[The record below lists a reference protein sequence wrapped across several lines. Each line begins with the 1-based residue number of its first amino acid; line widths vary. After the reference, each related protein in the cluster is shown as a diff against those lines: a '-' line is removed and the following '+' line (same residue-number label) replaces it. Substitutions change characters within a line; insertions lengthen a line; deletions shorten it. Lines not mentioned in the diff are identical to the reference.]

1 VGRGVPH
8 QAERA
13 LTALTA
19 ITNGFRRVLE
29 VVQDVT
35 LFCVQVLRSAFF
47 PPFYKHEI
55 LEQIHF
61 SLVGSLF
68 IVMFSSLV
76 AGQALAIQLARELA
90 KTGTKSE
97 LGHFMV
103 ISSVRAL
110 GPVLVGIV
118 VASRM
123 AAGITAELGTMRS
136 SDQIDALVAFGTDP
150 MKRLVAPRMIGLW
163 IALPVL
169 TILGDALS
177 VIGGGFIGL
186 GYHITLESYYSGVA
200 KYLTP
205 SNLLV
210 GMIKPIFFA
219 VLITTV
225 ACWKGLTS
233 EGGAKGVGVATT
245 ESVVIC
251 SVGILVTDFIC
262 TKLIFRILGW

>member
-13 LTALTA
+13 LTALA
-19 ITNGFRRVLE
+19 AVGDRFRRILE

-35 LFCVQVLRSAFF
+35 LFCVAVLRSAFL
-47 PPFYKHEI
+47 PPYYKHEI
-55 LEQIHF
+55 VEQIHF
-61 SLVGSLF
+61 SLIGSLF
-68 IVMFSSLV
+68 IVMFSALV
-76 AGQALAIQLARELA
+76 AGQALAIQLAHELA

-110 GPVLVGIV
+110 GPVLTGIV

-123 AAGITAELGTMRS
+123 SAGITAELGTMRS

-163 IALPVL
+163 VALPLL
-169 TILGDALS
+169 TIVGDALN
-177 VIGGGFIGL
+177 VIGGGFVGL
-186 GYHITLESYYSGVA
+186 GYHITLESYYAGVSR
-200 KYLTP
+200 YLTP
-205 SNLLV
+205 SNLMV
-210 GMIKPIFFA
+210 GMIKPVFFA

-233 EGGAKGVGVATT
+233 TGGAKGVGVATT
-245 ESVVIC
+245 ESVVIS

-262 TKLIFRILGW
+262 TKLIFRVLGW

>member
-1 VGRGVPH
+1 MEALAAVGNRV
-8 QAERA
+8 
-13 LTALTA
+13 
-19 ITNGFRRVLE
+19 RRVLE
-29 VVQDVT
+29 IVQDVT
-35 LFCVQVLRSAFF
+35 LFCVSVLRSAFF
-47 PPFYKHEI
+47 PPYYQHEI
-55 LEQIHF
+55 VEQIHF

-68 IVMFSSLV
+68 IVMFTALV

-90 KTGTKSE
+90 KQGAKSE

-110 GPVLVGIV
+110 GPVLTGIV

-123 AAGITAELGTMRS
+123 SAGITAELGAMKS

-169 TILGDALS
+169 TVIGDTLN
-177 VIGGGFIGL
+177 VVGGGFIGL
-186 GYHITLESYYSGVA
+186 GYHVTFQSYYNGVT

-205 SNLLV
+205 VNILV

-225 ACWKGLTS
+225 ACWKGFTAA
-233 EGGAKGVGVATT
+233 GGAKGVGAATT
-245 ESVVIC
+245 ESVVIS

-262 TKLIFRILGW
+262 TKLIFRVLGW

>member
-1 VGRGVPH
+1 
-8 QAERA
+8 
-13 LTALTA
+13 
-19 ITNGFRRVLE
+19 
-29 VVQDVT
+29 
-35 LFCVQVLRSAFF
+35 
-47 PPFYKHEI
+47 
-55 LEQIHF
+55 
-61 SLVGSLF
+61 
-68 IVMFSSLV
+68 MFSALV

-110 GPVLVGIV
+110 GPVLTGIV

-123 AAGITAELGTMRS
+123 SAGITAELGAMKS
-136 SDQIDALVAFGTDP
+136 SEQIDALVAFGTDP

-169 TILGDALS
+169 TVIGDTLS
-177 VIGGGFIGL
+177 VIGGGFVGL
-186 GYHITLESYYSGVA
+186 GYHITLESYYNGVA

-210 GMIKPIFFA
+210 GMIKPVFFA

-233 EGGAKGVGVATT
+233 AGGAPTPHTSTAAATT
-245 ESVVIC
+245 KSRAASKNRKLSAPCHFGSESGKCIPISPRAAAPSSASVIAC
-251 SVGILVTDFIC
+251 DSTSASECPARPNSQGIATPPKING
-262 TKLIFRILGW
+262 RPGSIL

>member
-1 VGRGVPH
+1 VEAIAAVGNRLR
-8 QAERA
+8 Q
-13 LTALTA
+13 
-19 ITNGFRRVLE
+19 VLE
-29 VVQDVT
+29 TVQDVT
-35 LFCVQVLRSAFF
+35 LFCVSVLRSAFF
-47 PPFYKHEI
+47 PPYYKHEI
-55 LEQIHF
+55 IEQIHF
-61 SLVGSLF
+61 SMIGSMF
-68 IVMFSSLV
+68 IVMISALV

-90 KTGTKSE
+90 KTGAKSE

-110 GPVLVGIV
+110 GPVLTGMV

-123 AAGITAELGTMRS
+123 SAGITAELGAMKS

-150 MKRLVAPRMIGLW
+150 MKRLVAPRMIALW

-177 VIGGGFIGL
+177 VIGGGFVGL
-186 GYHITLESYYSGVA
+186 GYHVTWQSYFNGVA
-200 KYLTP
+200 RYLTP
-205 SNLLV
+205 ENLMV
-210 GMIKPIFFA
+210 GMIKPVFFA

-245 ESVVIC
+245 ESVVIS
-251 SVGILVTDFIC
+251 SVGILVIDFIC
-262 TKLIFRILGW
+262 TKLIFRVLGW